1 MLERA
6 AAAPW
11 QRYPEFVPT
20 GLVERLAAHYGWI
33 PDGVVAGN
41 GSNELIQ
48 ATLAVVLA
56 SGDAVVAPSPTFSL
70 YRLLTG
76 VLGGRYVPVPLG
88 QQFEFDVDRIVETAV
103 RERARVVVLNSPN
116 NPTGSALAE
125 GAVER
130 ILAETGALV
139 VCDEAYQDFGGPT
152 AIPLLRR
159 TSRVVVLRTFSKAMG
174 MAGLRFGLALAHP
187 AVAGELAKGKL
198 PYNVNLITLAAAEV
212 ALDHAAA
219 ARRADPGDRRDP
231 RPIPS
236 SPRRDP
242 GDRRF
247 PHRGQLRADPLPGAS
262 RGGGVPP
269 AARGARHPGARR
281 LRLRRAGGVPADL
294 DRHGGGH
301 GRGAR
306 RVVADP
312 RPGGAVSERVAE
324 IRRTTKETD
333 LFVRVGL
340 DGRGEARVK
349 TGIGFFDHMLE
360 ALARHGLLD
369 LTVEAQGDLH
379 VDGHHTVEDTGIA
392 LGTAI
397 ARALGDRAGIR
408 RYGDALVP
416 LDDALVRAVVDVSGR
431 PYIHYDI
438 EIPKWQMLGDY
449 DVFLTPEFFRALVLN
464 AGLTAHLD
472 LVRGDNPHH
481 IVEATFKAFARALD
495 AATSLDPRVAG
506 VPSTKGA
513 L

>member
-1 MLERA
+1 
-6 AAAPW
+6 
-11 QRYPEFVPT
+11 
-20 GLVERLAAHYGWI
+20 
-33 PDGVVAGN
+33 
-41 GSNELIQ
+41 
-48 ATLAVVLA
+48 
-56 SGDAVVAPSPTFSL
+56 
-70 YRLLTG
+70 
-76 VLGGRYVPVPLG
+76 
-88 QQFEFDVDRIVETAV
+88 
-103 RERARVVVLNSPN
+103 
-116 NPTGSALAE
+116 
-125 GAVER
+125 
-130 ILAETGALV
+130 
-139 VCDEAYQDFGGPT
+139 
-152 AIPLLRR
+152 
-159 TSRVVVLRTFSKAMG
+159 
-174 MAGLRFGLALAHP
+174 
-187 AVAGELAKGKL
+187 
-198 PYNVNLITLAAAEV
+198 
-212 ALDHAAA
+212 
-219 ARRADPGDRRDP
+219 
-231 RPIPS
+231 
-236 SPRRDP
+236 
-242 GDRRF
+242 
-247 PHRGQLRADPLPGAS
+247 
-262 RGGGVPP
+262 
-269 AARGARHPGARR
+269 
-281 LRLRRAGGVPADL
+281 
-294 DRHGGGH
+294 
-301 GRGAR
+301 
-306 RVVADP
+306 
-312 RPGGAVSERVAE
+312 VSERVAE

-349 TGIGFFDHMLE
+349 TGLGFFDHMLE

-438 EIPKWQMLGDY
+438 EIAKWQMLGDY

-506 VPSTKGA
+506 VPSTKGT